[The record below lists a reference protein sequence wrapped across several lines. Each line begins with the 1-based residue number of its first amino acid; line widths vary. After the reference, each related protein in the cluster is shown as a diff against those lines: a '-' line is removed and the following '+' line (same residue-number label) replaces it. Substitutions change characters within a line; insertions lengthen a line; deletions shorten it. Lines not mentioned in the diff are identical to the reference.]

1 MKYINKIICSII
13 ITSASIL
20 LYGCK
25 KDGAWRFWHKFEC
38 TINNIPYFDNPEVF
52 LPWQSYTPNMDYYS
66 NYDGSSQLIFY
77 SSLVPKDDTKEWP
90 QYDVRCTIWNFTPD
104 MINKKL
110 TFSIPPETEDIFL
123 HRTSYLE
130 ITNMQ
135 TWNTCF
141 GEGYMII
148 SSYDETQNEMFGKL
162 RAETKDIGDNACKPL
177 ILEGNFQVI
186 VEKHQ

>member
-1 MKYINKIICSII
+1 
-13 ITSASIL
+13 
-20 LYGCK
+20 
-25 KDGAWRFWHKFEC
+25 
-38 TINNIPYFDNPEVF
+38 
-52 LPWQSYTPNMDYYS
+52 
-66 NYDGSSQLIFY
+66 
-77 SSLVPKDDTKEWP
+77 
-90 QYDVRCTIWNFTPD
+90 